1 MCSVMLS
8 TVPPLPRTLPPVPC
22 TLPPATSLA
31 LIISL
36 FCDLGS
42 SLAHAWGSE
51 REPGGPL
58 VSVLVRRTSPGH
70 ARPPWAEVGFS

>member
-1 MCSVMLS
+1 MMPS
-8 TVPPLPRTLPPVPC
+8 TIPAVPSAVPPVPH

-42 SLAHAWGSE
+42 SLAHAWESE
-51 REPGGPL
+51 REPGGPS
-58 VSVLVRRTSPGH
+58 VSVLVRRTSPGL
-70 ARPPWAEVGFS
+70 ALPPRAEVEFS